1 MSPGDWAGIASAGA
15 AWLALLLAGI
25 SLYKNHRSDKRQDEL
40 AATTEQLNRLLI
52 ERETQAG
59 QDSKRADLSANL
71 ISVGKNNWRLK
82 VFNRGKGTARNV
94 RLIDLQEE
102 GSVLAQNVI
111 RQKFPVPILEQHQWV
126 PVGSSQTDAS
136 DHAHP
141 GQRAD
146 PYAVWLLQDLH
157 PASPRG
163 LGREPQAGLSAVPG
177 GWLEFTAQTA
187 ASACQRGSAEE
198 VAGGAGA

>member
-15 AWLALLLAGI
+15 AWLALLLAGV

-40 AATTEQLNRLLI
+40 AATTDQLNRLLI
-52 ERETQAG
+52 DRETQAG
-59 QDSKRADLSANL
+59 QVSKRADLSANL

-126 PVGSSQTDAS
+126 
-136 DHAHP
+136 
-141 GQRAD
+141 
-146 PYAVWLLQDLH
+146 
-157 PASPRG
+157 
-163 LGREPQAGLSAVPG
+163 
-177 GWLEFTAQTA
+177 
-187 ASACQRGSAEE
+187 E
-198 VAGGAGA
+198 VAALQLMAGPARARIKLIWDDETGSDYEKELTPSF

>member
-71 ISVGKNNWRLK
+71 ITVGKSNWRLK

-102 GSVLAQNVI
+102 GSVLAQNII

-126 PVGSSQTDAS
+126 EVAALQLMAGPARARIKLIWDDETGS
-136 DHAHP
+136 DHEKELTP
-141 GQRAD
+141 
-146 PYAVWLLQDLH
+146 
-157 PASPRG
+157 S
-163 LGREPQAGLSAVPG
+163 
-177 GWLEFTAQTA
+177 F
-187 ASACQRGSAEE
+187 
-198 VAGGAGA
+198 